1 MPEQEIGV
9 VLHYFGGP
17 SVAVVKLTAGDLALG
32 DAVRFVGHTSDF
44 TETVTSM
51 EVDHEKVE
59 RAAAGT
65 EVAIQVVSRARP
77 HDRVLKV
84 G

>member
-9 VLHYFGGP
+9 ILHYFAGP
-17 SVAVVKLTAGDLALG
+17 SVAVVKLTAGELALG
-32 DAVRFVGHTSDF
+32 DSVRIVGHTSDF

-51 EVDHEKVE
+51 EVDHKKVD
-59 RAAAGT
+59 RAVAGT

-84 G
+84 S